1 MLAVDT
7 QVVSG
12 PPTSQHN
19 LVPDESI
26 VLFETGLR
34 VNPPSVPIEIVGLEI
49 HCGESRFSRLT
60 DGLACESRPD
70 SPVLKLRMDVK
81 LVEFRPSLNRRIEP
95 WALERRRPQDHS
107 DDSTIRL
114 RHREPAPMDVDRVV
128 DEEHRVDAADVR
140 GVVDAERPKIRSGS
154 LPMCHVAFGT
164 PPLIADVRVHG

>member
-70 SPVLKLRMDVK
+70 SPVW
-81 LVEFRPSLNRRIEP
+81 I
-95 WALERRRPQDHS
+95 AL
-107 DDSTIRL
+107 STKNI
-114 RHREPAPMDVDRVV
+114 
-128 DEEHRVDAADVR
+128 
-140 GVVDAERPKIRSGS
+140 G
-154 LPMCHVAFGT
+154 
-164 PPLIADVRVHG
+164 